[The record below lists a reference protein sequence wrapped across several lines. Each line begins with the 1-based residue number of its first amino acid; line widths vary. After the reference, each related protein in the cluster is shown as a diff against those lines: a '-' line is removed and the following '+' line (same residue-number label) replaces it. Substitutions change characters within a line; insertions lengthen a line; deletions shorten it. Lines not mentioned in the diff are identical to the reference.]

1 MKNKLNYQNKL
12 NIYNENQLL
21 AVKMKLIKDKYFDS
35 CEYSAAFIISDLMP
49 WVKTVWIFFIF
60 LLIYF

>member
-35 CEYSAAFIISDLMP
+35 CEL
-49 WVKTVWIFFIF
+49 WVLCSF
-60 LLIYF
+60 YN